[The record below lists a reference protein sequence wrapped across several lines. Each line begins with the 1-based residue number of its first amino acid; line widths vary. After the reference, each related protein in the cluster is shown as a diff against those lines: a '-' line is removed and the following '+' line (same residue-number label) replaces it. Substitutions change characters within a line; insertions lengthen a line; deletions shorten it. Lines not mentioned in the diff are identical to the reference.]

1 MPDKQ
6 NKDNQ
11 TLLQAVAANAE
22 MGQTA
27 LEQLVPMAEDGLFRA
42 ELLREK
48 NEYRQFG
55 QEAQTCLAA
64 SGEKT
69 QGQSVFAKANAKMG
83 ISMKSTRNMAEM
95 VAEGAQQGVIDCI
108 ERIRDC
114 PGATPGAK
122 RLAQRLQDFEQD
134 CAQRMQSFL

>member
-48 NEYRQFG
+48 NEYFY
-55 QEAQTCLAA
+55 L
-64 SGEKT
+64 
-69 QGQSVFAKANAKMG
+69 
-83 ISMKSTRNMAEM
+83 
-95 VAEGAQQGVIDCI
+95 
-108 ERIRDC
+108 
-114 PGATPGAK
+114 
-122 RLAQRLQDFEQD
+122 
-134 CAQRMQSFL
+134 